1 MKKCLLNTFNTL
13 TTSLSNEREIREQ
26 AEVNSVKFKERT
38 FTARFFSLLTF
49 FIGFGIEKAYFSP
62 LFSNALSGAR
72 FINFLSKAAENFPFG
87 CILHLTPD
95 SHIIPVGEE

>member
-13 TTSLSNEREIREQ
+13 TTSLSNERETREQ

-72 FINFLSKAAENFPFG
+72 FINFLSKAA
-87 CILHLTPD
+87 
-95 SHIIPVGEE
+95 